1 VNALNWAKLELLK
14 VLAAHSRPLS
24 ED

>member
-14 VLAAHSRPLS
+14 VLAANSRPLS

>member
-1 VNALNWAKLELLK
+1 VNALNWAKLELMR

>member
-1 VNALNWAKLELLK
+1 VNALNWAKLELLR
-14 VLAAHSRPLS
+14 VLAAHSRRLS